1 MWLKSYAQ
9 KLLDLNQL
17 NTKLLPSDYQDL
29 QQALINSANN
39 DLFKNNNKT
48 QESKDTRKWR
58 HWLRSNVFIVDF
70 EYISSFYLLFLL
82 SKHLFVG
89 KVRSW

>member
-1 MWLKSYAQ
+1 MRLKSYAQ

-48 QESKDTRKWR
+48 QESKDTRK
-58 HWLRSNVFIVDF
+58 
-70 EYISSFYLLFLL
+70 
-82 SKHLFVG
+82 
-89 KVRSW
+89 